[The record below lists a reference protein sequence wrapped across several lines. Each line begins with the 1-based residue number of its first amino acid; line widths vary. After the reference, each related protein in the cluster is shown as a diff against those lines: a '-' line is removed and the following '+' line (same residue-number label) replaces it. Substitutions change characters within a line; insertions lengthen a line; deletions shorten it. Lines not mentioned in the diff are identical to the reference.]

1 VKAKQQLRKP
11 ENWQDFE
18 SLCKKLWGE
27 IWKCPEIKKNG
38 RQGQTQHGVDVYGI
52 PLGEQQYFGIQCK
65 GKDEYTH
72 AQLTESEVDKEIE
85 KALLFEPL
93 LKKFYFATTANK
105 DATIETYIRKKNIES
120 LQKNAFEVHLFSWE
134 DIVDLIDENRET
146 HDYYVK
152 SLNYKT
158 EHDIQFLF
166 ENDGVVLSVEV
177 PFRKKITRYRK
188 RLDVKVNN
196 IPYEDRIIP
205 GMEHLSIW
213 NSIKPMSLYTYNHSY
228 CTFRLK
234 LKNIGT
240 EPLKEFKIFLEF
252 EGNLEYID
260 TTKSNSGASLLGISM
275 PKTYNTYIS
284 KDGKT
289 GKIAPLRNILV
300 QDDSMTFDTIY
311 IKPFHKHIETEITIN
326 WKLVSLDY
334 KSEGSLKLNIIPTYK
349 LDTKVIFVDDPSDA
363 RVVEE
368 IEDYI
373 TDKSDQDDD

>member
-1 VKAKQQLRKP
+1 MKAKQQLRKP

-18 SLCKKLWGE
+18 SLCKKLWGA